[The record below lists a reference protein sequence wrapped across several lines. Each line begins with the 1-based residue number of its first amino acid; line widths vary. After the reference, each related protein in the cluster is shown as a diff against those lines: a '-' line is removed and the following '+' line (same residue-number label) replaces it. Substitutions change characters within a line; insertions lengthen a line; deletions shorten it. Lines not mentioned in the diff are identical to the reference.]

1 MSSDDLK
8 ERCILCGD
16 DRRDGIAIAFDR
28 VVPRREDYEYTRCRN
43 CRLVSLS
50 PRPEPHE
57 IADFYS
63 ADYEPH
69 VRATEDPR
77 RLRPSRGSRRGV
89 LEPHGSNRLLD
100 VGCGSGALLARHRAR
115 GWEVCGVE
123 PNARAVA
130 ACRDQG
136 LAVQHAD
143 FSSAELPSGHFDVV
157 LLHHVI
163 EHVREPVAALRSA
176 REVLAPG
183 GWVAVVT
190 PNVAGL
196 GFRRYGSCWYALDAP
211 RHLHLFDES
220 TLRRLSGQAGLE
232 VISMSSRSSPRVLAR
247 SRHYERTQGPML
259 PPGYAARSAALSRSR
274 EDDTG
279 SAGFRRA
286 VRPLAQVAAW
296 ASYGETLQARLADPS
311 SERPDSESA

>member
-100 VGCGSGALLARHRAR
+100 VDVRRAR
-115 GWEVCGVE
+115 I
-123 PNARAVA
+123 
-130 ACRDQG
+130 
-136 LAVQHAD
+136 
-143 FSSAELPSGHFDVV
+143 SGIDA
-157 LLHHVI
+157 
-163 EHVREPVAALRSA
+163 AALR
-176 REVLAPG
+176 
-183 GWVAVVT
+183 
-190 PNVAGL
+190 GL
-196 GFRRYGSCWYALDAP
+196 GYAGVEE
-211 RHLHLFDES
+211 DED
-220 TLRRLSGQAGLE
+220 E
-232 VISMSSRSSPRVLAR
+232 
-247 SRHYERTQGPML
+247 
-259 PPGYAARSAALSRSR
+259 
-274 EDDTG
+274 ED
-279 SAGFRRA
+279 
-286 VRPLAQVAAW
+286 
-296 ASYGETLQARLADPS
+296 
-311 SERPDSESA
+311 